1 MLAQGEHE
9 LVEEVESN
17 RQLIEVL
24 KAENERLRD
33 DLASVQAGLAGAVEF
48 NRESTELC
56 RETEKVFSKLAV
68 EFELINDR
76 TSSQGQSISESR
88 QLVDRASAQLTAV
101 KNAAGL
107 IKQLAGQ
114 TKLLAL
120 NAQIE
125 AARAGQAG
133 AGFSIVAQE
142 VKNLSMETDKATKL
156 IEQSIKAI
164 EVTDDEIAGCMSKL
178 EDTSSDVKST
188 VGDFADKIGT
198 TKRRNSETVHRVSDC
213 TDRVFMSL
221 AKLDH
226 IIWKVN
232 TYSTVLHRSPQHKFV
247 DCHNC
252 RLGKWYYEGDGQ
264 ESFSHTPSFS
274 LLERPHELVHNATR
288 RIFELFDD
296 PGEEFDTKE
305 CAHALAQMERGS
317 TGVFNTLDQI
327 LSQKQEAHEA

>member
-1 MLAQGEHE
+1 MQATNELE
-9 LVEEVESN
+9 LVEEVENN

-33 DLASVQAGLAGAVEF
+33 DLAHVQAGLAGAVDF

-56 RETEKVFSKLAV
+56 RETEQVFSELAD
-68 EFELINDR
+68 EFTHINDQ
-76 TSSQGQSISESR
+76 TSAQGQSVSESR
-88 QLVDRASAQLTAV
+88 QLVDKASDQLRSA

-107 IKQLAGQ
+107 IKRLADQ

-164 EVTDDEIAGCMSKL
+164 EETDEEISSCMIAL
-178 EDTSSDVKST
+178 EDSSHDIKSI
-188 VGDFADKIGT
+188 VSDFSEKIES
-198 TKRRNSETVHRVSDC
+198 TKQRNSETVHRVSDC

-232 TYSTVLHRSPQHKFV
+232 TYSSVLHRSPQHEFV

-252 RLGKWYYEGDGQ
+252 RLGKWYFEGDGQ
-264 ESFSHTPSFS
+264 ASFSHTPSFP
-274 LLERPHELVHNATR
+274 LLERPHDLVHSATG
-288 RIFELFDD
+288 RIFEILED
-296 PGEEFDTKE
+296 PNREFDSKE

-317 TGVFNTLDQI
+317 TGVFNILDQM
-327 LSQKQEAHEA
+327 LSQKQETHQD